1 MGVPVVLATMA
12 ACGSIVT
19 SIKSSWELRRMIK
32 RKQEARECDDEAPYI
47 FRRLR
52 RAYYDG
58 LMSTLEYEQW
68 YEKFLVAK
76 VEKDMTG
83 MRRIRAHLR
92 ILENGAPVAPYR
104 RSRGIDQDRR
114 RHSVSYGTSQPYV
127 DFPQERPSL
136 EYHPNGRA
144 NVGTRPDQFSR
155 LERQATYSLASSSDT
170 LSRGRSRS
178 TSVGQQFRG
187 QNERRHDSYD
197 SADGSDYYSEKK
209 HYRGR
214 IRKMATVAPPPSKR
228 QKREEIERTQTQQDV
243 APLLATDLGSFKANF
258 VDSDGNQ
265 MADVIEINFAD
276 ATEKNVSTLLNTLL
290 GRDREDF
297 TPYRF
302 RIHIPGKDVIIDQYP
317 ADLLGLLQKHGVTN
331 PFDAEPQAV
340 FKVHAVSRLAH
351 RIPGHGQ
358 PILTCQFSPISSSRL
373 ATGSGDNT
381 ARIWDTDSGTPK
393 HTLKGHIGWVLG
405 VNWRPDGKQLA
416 TCSMDKTV
424 RIWDPET
431 GKPFG
436 QELKGHAKW
445 VLGLAWEP
453 YHLWRDGTPRLAS
466 ASKDGTCRIWVVN
479 TGRTEHVLSGHKGS
493 VSCVRWGGTGMIY
506 TGSHDKSVR
515 VWDAVKG
522 TLVHNFTAHGHWI
535 NHIALSSDH
544 ALRTAYFDHTQEVP
558 ETEEGKREKA
568 RERFEKA
575 AKIQGKI
582 AERLVSASDDFT
594 MYLWDPTNNGNKPV
608 ARLLGHQNKVNQV
621 QFSPDGTLI
630 ASAGW
635 DNHTKLWNARD
646 GKFLKSL
653 RGHVAPVYQCAWSAD
668 SRLLVTG
675 SKDCTLKVW
684 NARNGNLAMDLPGH
698 EDEVYAV
705 DWAADGKMVGSGGKD
720 RAVRTWRN

>member
-12 ACGSIVT
+12 ACGSLVT
-19 SIKSSWELRRMIK
+19 SIKSSWELRRMVK
-32 RKQEARECDDEAPYI
+32 RKQEGKECDEEAPYI

-58 LMSTLEYEQW
+58 LMSVTEYEQW
-68 YEKFLVAK
+68 YERFLVAK
-76 VEKDMTG
+76 VEKDMAA

-92 ILENGAPVAPYR
+92 ILENGAPITPHQ
-104 RSRGIDQDRR
+104 RSRGVEQAKR
-114 RHSVSYGTSQPYV
+114 RHSVSYGAGQQYV
-127 DFPQERPSL
+127 EPPQSRASL
-136 EYHPNGRA
+136 AYHPDRRA
-144 NVGTRPDQFSR
+144 NVGARPDQFMR
-155 LERQATYSLASSSDT
+155 LDQHATYSRAGSSDAS
-170 LSRGRSRS
+170 SRGRSRS
-178 TSVGQQFRG
+178 TSVRHDSRG
-187 QNERRHDSYD
+187 RAERRYDSYD
-197 SADGSDYYSEKK
+197 SSDSSDYYSEKR

-214 IRKMATVAPPPSKR
+214 SSNR
-228 QKREEIERTQTQQDV
+228 REEIERTVTQQDV

-290 GRDREDF
+290 ERDREDF

-302 RIHIPGKDVIIDQYP
+302 RIHIPGKDIIIDQYP
-317 ADLLGLLQKHGVTN
+317 TDLLGLLQKHGVTN

-358 PILTCQFSPISSSRL
+358 PILSCQFSPVNSSRL

-393 HTLKGHIGWVLG
+393 HTLKGHTGWVLG
-405 VNWRPDGKQLA
+405 VNWSPDGKQLA

-431 GKPFG
+431 GKPAG
-436 QELKGHAKW
+436 QEFKGHAKW
-445 VLGLAWEP
+445 VLGMAWEP
-453 YHLWRDGTPRLAS
+453 YHLWRDGTARLAS
-466 ASKDGTCRIWVVN
+466 ASKDGTCRIWLVN
-479 TGRTEHVLSGHKGS
+479 SGRTEHVLSGHKGS

-506 TGSHDKSVR
+506 TGSHDKAVR

-522 TLVHNFTAHGHWI
+522 TLVHSFTAHGHWI

-544 ALRTAYFDHTQEVP
+544 ALRTAYFDHTKEIP
-558 ETEEGKREKA
+558 ETEEGKRAKA
-568 RERFEKA
+568 KERFEKA
-575 AKIQGKI
+575 AKIQGKV

-594 MYLWDPTNNGNKPV
+594 MYLWDPTNNGTKPV

-635 DNHTKLWNARD
+635 DNSTKLWNARD

-720 RAVRTWRN
+720 KAVRTWRN